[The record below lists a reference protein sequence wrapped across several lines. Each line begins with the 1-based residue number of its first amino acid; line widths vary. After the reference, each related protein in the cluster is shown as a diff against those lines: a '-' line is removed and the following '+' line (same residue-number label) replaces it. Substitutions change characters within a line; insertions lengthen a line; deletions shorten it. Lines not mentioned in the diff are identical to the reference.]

1 MVRRKPVSLIFRNAT
16 MPSTEPA
23 NSAGRLVD
31 HDLGRKAGAFQQKVG
46 CRVRHGPHACQ
57 SYGSGG
63 GGLVSVMH
71 IASSSDAANA
81 AGPVVGLACERS
93 SMMLLTRWRTR
104 ARAAAMASGR
114 ILGALE
120 CPLVGVDEGAI
131 SVGISTAFFFIF
143 EIQES
148 TRGLASKIFCYQMA
162 IVKNQMSCLAAPRNM
177 KRLDNAREQ
186 TLAFHEGI
194 PCFTRATWQRPRKTD
209 VRCFTCCAGPVQIDV
224 SEPLPGM

>member
-1 MVRRKPVSLIFRNAT
+1 MIFSGKRFRILQLGPLPQALLPVWQNQAKASEAPENNTTTRMVRRKPVSLIFRNAT
-16 MPSTEPA
+16 MPGTEPA

-57 SYGSGG
+57 SYGSGD

-114 ILGALE
+114 MLGVLE
-120 CPLVGVDEGAI
+120 CPAAGG
-131 SVGISTAFFFIF
+131 
-143 EIQES
+143 
-148 TRGLASKIFCYQMA
+148 RGCYL
-162 IVKNQMSCLAAPRNM
+162 CGHFDCFL
-177 KRLDNAREQ
+177 
-186 TLAFHEGI
+186 FH
-194 PCFTRATWQRPRKTD
+194 C
-209 VRCFTCCAGPVQIDV
+209 
-224 SEPLPGM
+224 